1 VSKRIAVGDVT
12 GPEGHW
18 VVVVGGKVVA
28 TSGDIQKMLKL
39 AEKYPAADTVVTRI
53 LYPQAS
59 FF

>member
-1 VSKRIAVGDVT
+1 MSRTIEVEDVT

-18 VVVVGGKVVA
+18 VVVVRGKVIG
-28 TSGDIQKMLKL
+28 SSDDLQEMLRL
-39 AEKYPAADTVVTRI
+39 AEKHPPTVTLVTKI

>member
-1 VSKRIAVGDVT
+1 MSRTLDVEDVT

-18 VVVVGGKVVA
+18 VVVVGGRVIA
-28 TSGDIQKMLKL
+28 TSDNLQEMLRL
-39 AEKYPAADTVVTRI
+39 AEKHPSPDTLVTRI